1 MHSRD
6 LHFAQYFLNLY
17 LINMVMSNFGFI
29 MNVHSEF
36 GFSFKLLGNKFIL
49 IENKIEKKRE
59 KGGGMY
65 LKDLIVKSKVK

>member
-1 MHSRD
+1 
-6 LHFAQYFLNLY
+6 
-17 LINMVMSNFGFI
+17 